1 MHMRNKY
8 CSRLDINN
16 TGGNARPLKLTNLQP
31 ALKNLQIKAR
41 SKVRSSWNQDRGAE
55 TQISVSG
62 SSSSSRRPNFSLW
75 LQNDLV
81 H

>member
-1 MHMRNKY
+1 MRNKY
-8 CSRLDINN
+8 SSRLDINN

-55 TQISVSG
+55 THISVS
-62 SSSSSRRPNFSLW
+62 SLMRPNFSLW